1 MQLPPAWVRLRAGLV
16 TRALAGKAIFMNRF
30 CATSWFSP
38 SGKTS
43 LWVTLR
49 LIDWGMRRK
58 CSAQPPQRQPVIP
71 RLGIQ
76 QYQAEREQ
84 KAVVA
89 AAEARVAA
97 TSATAAA
104 VAAAVAAEAVTAN
117 GASAAERRRRPHTAP
132 STAPPAPPCDC
143 NSSSGQGS
151 VPSFVESP
159 FTSKSQYEA
168 WVKGLG
174 AGHVAAAVDAGLALL
189 RVPDRLGAALL
200 LRLPL
205 ADRVRAARACSRL
218 RGWAAASL
226 RETTELRL
234 DGCRGLTDG
243 ALSALGRRCAEL
255 HTLSCSGCS
264 RLGAEGDE
272 AIAELGRLGKLARL
286 EHLDLTNTAVGTASL
301 RAAAA
306 ACPRLCSLSLAG
318 SKLGD
323 ALPDE
328 LAADGLARLERLNLS
343 GTRIGDG
350 ALATLARRCPALASL
365 NCSRCER
372 VGDDGVIMVA
382 VRCTQLRALHLARCL
397 GLSDAAL
404 AAMGDFAPALEEVHL
419 AGCVAVTDRGVC
431 ALARGCA
438 QLQRLS
444 LDSVCVSD
452 AGLEELGRSCPR
464 LCSLQAQ
471 GCTGIT
477 DDGLEALVAGCA
489 QLAKLDVRGCRQ
501 VTDLGVVACEERLP
515 SCKVMC
521 SPFERQGTWA

>member
-1 MQLPPAWVRLRAGLV
+1 MTVEPVASAAQPHDE
-16 TRALAGKAIFMNRF
+16 
-30 CATSWFSP
+30 CATQSP
-38 SGKTS
+38 Q
-43 LWVTLR
+43 L
-49 LIDWGMRRK
+49 
-58 CSAQPPQRQPVIP
+58 QPVIP
-71 RLGIQ
+71 KLGIK
-76 QYQAEREQ
+76 QYKEEREQ
-84 KAVVA
+84 KAVLA

-97 TSATAAA
+97 SSATAAA
-104 VAAAVAAEAVTAN
+104 VAAAAAAEAATTN
-117 GASAAERRRRPHTAP
+117 SGASSIERPRRPRTVPPTAP
-132 STAPPAPPCDC
+132 AAPSCGSR
-143 NSSSGQGS
+143 SSSDDGKGS
-151 VPSFVESP
+151 VPSFIESP
-159 FTSKSQYEA
+159 FTSKAQYEA
-168 WVKGLG
+168 WIKGMD
-174 AGHVAAAVDAGLALL
+174 AGHATMPDAGLTLL

-205 ADRVRAARACSRL
+205 ADRLRAARACARL

-234 DGCRGLTDG
+234 DGCRGLAEG
-243 ALSALGRRCAEL
+243 ALVALGRRCTEL

-264 RLGAEGDE
+264 KLGAEGDA
-272 AIAELGRLGKLARL
+272 AIVELGRLGKLARV

-306 ACPRLCSLSLAG
+306 ACTRLRSLSLAG
-318 SKLGD
+318 AKLGD
-323 ALPDE
+323 TLPDD
-328 LAADGLARLERLNLS
+328 LAADGLARLEKLNLS

-350 ALATLARRCPALASL
+350 ALATLARRCPELASL
-365 NCSRCER
+365 NCSRCEG

-382 VRCTQLRALHLARCL
+382 VRCTRLRALHLARCL

-404 AAMGDFAPALEEVHL
+404 SAMGDFAPALEEVHL
-419 AGCVAVTDRGVC
+419 AGCVAVTDKGVS

-489 QLAKLDVRGCRQ
+489 QLTKLDVRGCRQ
-501 VTDLGVVACEERLP
+501 VTELGVAACEERLP
-515 SCKVMC
+515 SCKVQC
-521 SPFERQGTWA
+521 SPFERESTWA